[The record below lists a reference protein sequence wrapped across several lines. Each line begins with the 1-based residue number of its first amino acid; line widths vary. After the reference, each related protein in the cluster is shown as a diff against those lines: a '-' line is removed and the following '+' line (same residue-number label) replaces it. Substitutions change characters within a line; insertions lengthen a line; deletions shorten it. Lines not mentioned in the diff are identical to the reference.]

1 MNITKNQSDTVQLSC
16 TFSGQPVPQV
26 TWSRSQN
33 NADKEELDNRTN
45 KITVTS
51 SINDTTVVSTLKIND
66 VEKTDEGNYI
76 CNASNGIPNLIQS
89 QEYNKAFITVQ
100 GTIYYFDHKQHL
112 FLYLVPPTVQP
123 VSNRVIG
130 LLNESVTISFTIT
143 NDFPKVKVYNIQWQ
157 VKRFDSDRFM
167 FISPELFGNPLSLII
182 PNVQLRDRG
191 LYKMLAQNEAG
202 ISEAT
207 IVLDVYG
214 KSETIVL

>member
-51 SINDTTVVSTLKIND
+51 SSNDTTVVSTLKIND
-66 VEKTDEGNYI
+66 IQKTDEGKYI

-100 GTIYYFDHKQHL
+100 GIMYYF
-112 FLYLVPPTVQP
+112 
-123 VSNRVIG
+123 N
-130 LLNESVTISFTIT
+130 
-143 NDFPKVKVYNIQWQ
+143 
-157 VKRFDSDRFM
+157 
-167 FISPELFGNPLSLII
+167 
-182 PNVQLRDRG
+182 
-191 LYKMLAQNEAG
+191 YK
-202 ISEAT
+202 
-207 IVLDVYG
+207 
-214 KSETIVL
+214 